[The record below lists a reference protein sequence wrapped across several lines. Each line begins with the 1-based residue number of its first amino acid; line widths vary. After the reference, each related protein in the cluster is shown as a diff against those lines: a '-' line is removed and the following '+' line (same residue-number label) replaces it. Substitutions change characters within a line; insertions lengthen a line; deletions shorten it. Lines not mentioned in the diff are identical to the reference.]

1 MHTLGIRL
9 SWSTGGECGNCAH
22 RLPFSADFP
31 CKPRRVSR
39 LEGWNAARCS
49 FVTPG
54 MPVQSAE
61 NELTCPRMLGEGR
74 VCGRVDLAR
83 VGGGT
88 SAPWMIWKMLSRCF
102 PGAGSQQGNAVSNHT
117 ELEVC

>member
-61 NELTCPRMLGEGR
+61 NELTCPRMLGKGR
-74 VCGRVDLAR
+74 VWPSRSGQGGRGYLSSLDDLEN
-83 VGGGT
+83 V
-88 SAPWMIWKMLSRCF
+88 KQVF
-102 PGAGSQQGNAVSNHT
+102 PGCWVPAR
-117 ELEVC
+117 ERR